1 MWKSLLV
8 AILATELIKT
18 CSNRVAISKKKNCN
32 PVIVRLYKNLQH
44 SYSEVVNVQPH
55 CSWVANWFN
64 IFYLSRAHTHCTP
77 WYLSLPSLSL
87 SLSFFSCLCLSLP
100 TPCFILPFLY
110 LSQSLS
116 NRRGRCGFVRIGMVE
131 GLWWTLALGCGIEE
145 SMVGLS

>member
-1 MWKSLLV
+1 MYNLTVAGLQIGLIFFISPGPTLTLLLGTS
-8 AILATELIKT
+8 ASPL
-18 CSNRVAISKKKNCN
+18 
-32 PVIVRLYKNLQH
+32 
-44 SYSEVVNVQPH
+44 
-55 CSWVANWFN
+55 
-64 IFYLSRAHTHCTP
+64 
-77 WYLSLPSLSL
+77 SLSL